1 MGPPFL
7 FVIARHDRER
17 LAFVRRLF
25 GPEPEVE
32 VVLDRRGRERRARR
46 APEPIERRHQDRRQ
60 HDVSGDLRAVGWA
73 YVRRADPLRGNLA
86 AAAYW
91 AGRPSRFSFV

>member
-17 LAFVRRLF
+17 LDFVRRHF
-25 GPEPEVE
+25 GREPEVE
-32 VVLDRRGRERRARR
+32 VVLDRRGRERRGRR

-60 HDVSGDLRAVGWA
+60 HDVSGDLQAIGWA
-73 YVRRADPLRGNLA
+73 YVRRADPLRANLA
-86 AAAYW
+86 TAVGSPEGG
-91 AGRPSRFSFV
+91 AG

>member
-7 FVIARHDRER
+7 LVIARHDRER
-17 LAFVRRLF
+17 LDFVRRLF
-25 GPEPEVE
+25 GQEPKVE
-32 VVLDRRGRERRARR
+32 VVVDRRSRERRGRRTAEPVERRQ
-46 APEPIERRHQDRRQ
+46 QDRRQ

-86 AAAYW
+86 PAY
-91 AGRPSRFSFV
+91 